1 MNYISLFTGIGGFDL
16 ALDDLGMNCAGQSEV
31 DKQCISVLRHR
42 FGETRQ
48 LGDIRGITASN
59 IQLDSIDLAVGGF
72 PCTDLSVA
80 GRRAG
85 LAGKQSGLW
94 FEFRRVIME
103 HYPRWV
109 IIENVPG
116 LLSANGGLDFSV
128 LVGGL
133 TGVIPAVPDK
143 GWKSA
148 GYAAGSPG
156 LYNIAWRVLDS
167 QYFGVPQRRRR
178 VFIVGH
184 LSDPYAP
191 AEVLLERNG
200 LPWDHQAG
208 AEEIQEIS
216 AISSSSAFLLNY
228 SSGDAGAD
236 RFAAGT
242 VTPYPGETAYAVN
255 GVGSKFGSGRHNQDT
270 FIVYHN
276 KQQSGE
282 IREYENFS
290 PSVTRQWGTG
300 GNNVPFLVDRAP
312 EQHVFSP
319 HSHYI
324 YEQDGFVNTL
334 QNRQNRQDGSMTLI
348 ASRAGAPGQDAENWR
363 ELGFSDDEEYA
374 VRKLTA
380 MECERLQGFPDD
392 FSRWGVGKDGKLV
405 EISDS
410 ARYRMLGNAVTVPVV
425 RWIARRIV
433 AYGRIFRL

>member
-16 ALDDLGMNCAGQSEV
+16 ALDDLGMNCAGQSEI

-42 FGETRQ
+42 FYRTKQ
-48 LGDIRGITASN
+48 LGDIRGISANSIN
-59 IQLDSIDLAVGGF
+59 PGSIDLAVGGY
-72 PCTDLSVA
+72 PCQGNSVA
-80 GRRAG
+80 GKRKG
-85 LAGKQSGLW
+85 LADERSGLW
-94 FEFRRVIME
+94 FEFRRFIME
-103 HYPRWV
+103 HLPRWFL
-109 IIENVPG
+109 IENVTG
-116 LLSANGGLDFSV
+116 LLSANAGFDFSV

-148 GYAAGSPG
+148 GYATGSPD
-156 LYNIAWRVLDS
+156 LYNISWRVLDS

-184 LSDPYAP
+184 LTDPYAP

-208 AEEIQEIS
+208 AEEIQEIPALPS
-216 AISSSSAFLLNY
+216 LGALLFNS
-228 SSGDAGAD
+228 SSGDTGAD

-242 VTPYPGETAYAVN
+242 VTPYPGEIAYAVN

-282 IREYENFS
+282 IRAYENYS
-290 PSVTRQWGTG
+290 PAVTRQWGTG

-324 YEQDGFVNTL
+324 YQQDGFVNTL

-348 ASRAGAPGQDAENWR
+348 ASRAGAGAENWR

-374 VRKLTA
+374 VRKLTPT
-380 MECERLQGFPDD
+380 ECERLQGFPDD

-425 RWIARRIV
+425 HWIASRIV
-433 AYGRIFRL
+433 AYDRVFRL